1 MALSS
6 SDQNTTGTTPAER
19 RAAHDKLWDMVRDIR
34 FGMLTS
40 RNADGELRSR
50 PLTTQNRE
58 LDSDA
63 QESLWFFVSRSSE
76 VASEIADDP
85 LVNVAF
91 ADTDNDRYVS
101 VSGSARLVEDV
112 QRVEALW
119 SAAAKAWFPGGPT
132 DPDLQLVA
140 VKVEGAEYWD
150 VKINKAT
157 QLLKMARAAVT
168 GKPPHMGEHRKLG

>member
-1 MALSS
+1 MALSNS
-6 SDQNTTGTTPAER
+6 KHNTAGTTPADR
-19 RAAHDKLWDMVRDIR
+19 NAAHDKLWDMIRGIR
-34 FGMLTS
+34 FAMFTS

-50 PLTTQNRE
+50 PLTTQNRA

-63 QESLWFFVSRSSE
+63 QDSLWFFVSRASE
-76 VASEIADDP
+76 VASELADDP
-85 LVNVAF
+85 LVNVAY

-101 VSGSARLVEDV
+101 VSGSARLVEDA

-119 SAAAKAWFPGGPT
+119 SVTAKAWFPGGPT

-140 VKVEGAEYWD
+140 VQVESAEYWD
-150 VKINKAT
+150 VKTNKAT

-168 GKPPHMGEHRKLG
+168 GKPPHMGEHRKLS